1 MTEGLHPPLQRTAHP
16 HEPKEDDLEKLKK
29 WQEARLERKLRGE
42 YESAVFHLAELVSD
56 AFIRIRITSK
66 RIYNR
71 STKILTHHYQSL
83 QSV

>member
-1 MTEGLHPPLQRTAHP
+1 MAEGLHPPLQHTAHP
-16 HEPKEDDLEKLKK
+16 HEPKKDDLEKFKK

-56 AFIRIRITSK
+56 AFVCIHIISE
-66 RIYNR
+66 RIYDR
-71 STKILTHHYQSL
+71 STKIWRRNYQSL